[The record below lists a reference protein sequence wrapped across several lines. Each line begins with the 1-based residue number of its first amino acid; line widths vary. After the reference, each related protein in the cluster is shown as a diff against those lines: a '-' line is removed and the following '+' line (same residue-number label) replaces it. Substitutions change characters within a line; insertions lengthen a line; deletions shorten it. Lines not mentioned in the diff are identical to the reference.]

1 MKRIGNQTLE
11 IESECFVIG
20 KASIVGD
27 KEKLGSFKSYFS
39 DVAKDDKMGEITFE
53 KGERK
58 MLDVINKKA
67 ISSAKLKSKD
77 IDIYLGG
84 DLMNQLVSSN
94 YAAEVLQIPFV
105 GIYSACSTITASLA
119 VAACLIDAGGF
130 SNILCS
136 TISHFSSAERQ
147 YRYPLE
153 FGNQRQCY
161 SQWTVTGGGGFVV
174 SNKKSKVKITKICFG
189 RVQDFG
195 VVDIANMGA
204 AMAPAACD
212 TLCNFFNDTNTKPD
226 DYDLIVTGDLGKLGS
241 DILRDLI
248 EEKWYILGQNY
259 SDIGHSIYS
268 FEEESYQGGSG
279 AGCSASVLASY
290 VLPKIEKGEFKKVV
304 LVATGA
310 LMSTI
315 SNQQGDSIPSVAH
328 LVEFVKAWE
337 WRVYANWYFNVCKSF
352 FGWWYNLFDCRIY
365 WNKNKNYSS

>member
-1 MKRIGNQTLE
+1 MKRLGKQTLE
-11 IESECFVIG
+11 VVNNCYIIG
-20 KASIVGD
+20 RGSLVGE
-27 KEKLGSFKSYFS
+27 KEKNGTFKNYMEHST
-39 DVAKDDKMGEITFE
+39 DDDKMGEKTFE

-58 MLDVINKKA
+58 MLRLINKRA
-67 ISSAKLKSKD
+67 IKDAELLVDD

-94 YAAEVLQIPFV
+94 YVAEVLQVPFV
-105 GIYSACSTITASLA
+105 GIYSACSTITASIGI
-119 VAACLIDAGGF
+119 AASLIDGGGF
-130 SNILCS
+130 KNILCS

-153 FGNQRQCY
+153 FGNQRQSY
-161 SQWTVTGGGGFVV
+161 SQWTVTAGGGFVI
-174 SNKKSKVKITKICFG
+174 SSKKSPIKITKICFG

-212 TLCNFFNDTNTKPD
+212 TLCNFFADTKTKPS
-226 DYDLIVTGDLGKLGS
+226 DYDFIATGDLGKLGS
-241 DILRDLI
+241 DILRDLMKKKGFLL
-248 EEKWYILGQNY
+248 EQNY

-268 FEEESYQGGSG
+268 FDEESYQGGSG
-279 AGCSASVLASY
+279 AGCSASVLATY
-290 VLPKIEKGEFKKVV
+290 IIDKLLDGTFKKVL

-328 LVEFVKAWE
+328 LIELE
-337 WRVYANWYFNVCKSF
+337 KS
-352 FGWWYNLFDCRIY
+352 
-365 WNKNKNYSS
+365 